1 MDILLIIA
9 VVGYGC
15 FAAGFFLAERIRRR
29 QRGRSEAPAAKP
41 AARSDGR
48 DIVGRSLF
56 KMPKASE
63 QTAQTEPPQ
72 EDNRR
77 QSAPNADTDDEVEE
91 VDANDVTF
99 AGEMPDGHSAQV
111 PAEELDDAFA
121 DLRIED
127 IEGEELSEEMP
138 PEGYAAGNTFEA
150 IDKAVQAVRN
160 PQATDEER
168 REAGRIFAD
177 LQTTELF
184 ERMTERFATIGGSI
198 SEAIDYY
205 LTSPKKEFAIPE
217 SIEQFDIRDYV

>member
-9 VVGYGC
+9 AVGYLC
-15 FAAGFFLAERIRRR
+15 FAAGYILAHKLNCKHKAKNIVHEQPERRIDK
-29 QRGRSEAPAAKP
+29 A
-41 AARSDGR
+41 

-56 KMPKASE
+56 QMPKPASNDAIPE
-63 QTAQTEPPQ
+63 PNTATY
-72 EDNRR
+72 
-77 QSAPNADTDDEVEE
+77 DEVEE

-127 IEGEELSEEMP
+127 IEGEELSEEIP

-177 LQTTELF
+177 LQSTELF